1 MIAHFT
7 KDELDILNQ
16 LHGGFHKNISVCV
29 YVNAVKDA
37 KRRRKVNKYCDEIM
51 DGKRKLSKHK
61 AFAGTRSATHMLAG
75 LQAQL
80 FGN

>member
-16 LHGGFHKNISVCV
+16 LHGGFHKNISVGV

-61 AFAGTRSATHMLAG
+61 AFSGTQSVTHMLVEMRNKS
-75 LQAQL
+75 LI
-80 FGN
+80 